1 MQNSKYKLSNKL
13 SQISIKLPVWTLIY
27 ATKLQALIGS
37 LLIYVC
43 CADKKSWNFSMF
55 YLSAKQMF
63 QVNQSQFRTSTQ
75 PAIIHVVSCNRNLSL
90 YAHQILQQLN
100 CIVAAAR
107 NFIVQ
112 SKQFSF
118 GASLIACPHDVEA
131 TQNLLMLGGRQK
143 PQQNCFENKQV
154 RSKHLLPV
162 KSQFLNF
169 KTSLTKHAQLP
180 WNKKCCEEDRD
191 YSLLLWRQIPSIHLP
206 VQM

>member
-1 MQNSKYKLSNKL
+1 MCAVQTKKVEIFQCFICLLNRCFKSTNHNSG
-13 SQISIKLPVWTLIY
+13 
-27 ATKLQALIGS
+27 LQP
-37 LLIYVC
+37 
-43 CADKKSWNFSMF
+43 
-55 YLSAKQMF
+55 
-63 QVNQSQFRTSTQ
+63 Q

-191 YSLLLWRQIPSIHLP
+191 DSLLLWRQIPSIHLP